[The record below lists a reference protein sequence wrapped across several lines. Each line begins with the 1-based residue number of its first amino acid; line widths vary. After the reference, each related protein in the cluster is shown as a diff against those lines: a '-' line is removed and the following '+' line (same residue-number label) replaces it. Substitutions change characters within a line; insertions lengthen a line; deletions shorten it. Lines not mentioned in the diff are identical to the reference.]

1 MRKHK
6 IKLSIKSDKDIEKI
20 TSCNICA
27 NKVPY
32 GKLYFYVDESNIA
45 ITNNAKGIC
54 KQCYETNLTKLKKGM
69 ENFLNKIINGN
80 SLEVLKTLPENS
92 IDCCITSPPYWGL
105 RDYGHD
111 EQLGSEKHFKDFV
124 NNLCNVFDEVQRV
137 LKPTGTCF
145 VNLGDT
151 YGTQSGGMAGGFTE
165 PKYGHTETRK
175 VKQPNINMHKSLCL
189 VPERFAIEMIDR
201 GWTLRNQVIWH
212 KPNQMPS
219 SAKDRFTVDFE
230 KVFFFVKEPT
240 GYYFEQQLEKSIWA
254 ETDARSKV
262 KGGVLSKGKTASGN
276 YATSKVAFRE
286 DGMRNVRTVWTVNTE
301 PSSDAHFATYPQRL
315 VERMIKAGCPENG
328 LVLDPFFGSGTTGIY
343 ARKSNRNYIGIE
355 LNPEYVKV
363 AENRL
368 SKELGMFI

>member
-1 MRKHK
+1 
-6 IKLSIKSDKDIEKI
+6 
-20 TSCNICA
+20 
-27 NKVPY
+27 
-32 GKLYFYVDESNIA
+32 
-45 ITNNAKGIC
+45 
-54 KQCYETNLTKLKKGM
+54 M

-80 SLEVLKTLPENS
+80 SLEVLKTIPDNS

-175 VKQPNINMHKSLCL
+175 VKQPNINMHKCLCL

-201 GWTLRNQVIWH
+201 GWTIRNQIIWH

-230 KVFFFVKEPT
+230 KVFFFVKQPT
-240 GYYFEQQLEKSIWA
+240 DYYFEQQLEPYTSPMNRWGGDKL
-254 ETDARSKV
+254 DANGESTWD
-262 KGGVLSKGKTASGN
+262 GGTGQTTYRTRN
-276 YATSKVAFRE
+276 MRPNE
-286 DGMRNVRTVWTVNTE
+286 DGKNMRTVWSINTE
-301 PSSDAHFATYPQRL
+301 PSTEAHFATYPQRL
-315 VERMIKAGCPENG
+315 VERMLKAGCPENG
-328 LVLDPFFGSGTTGIY
+328 IVLDPFFGSGTTGVY
-343 ARKSNRNYIGIE
+343 ARKVNRNFVGIE
-355 LNPEYVKV
+355 LNPEYVKI

-368 SKELGMFI
+368 LKEIGMFL

>member
-1 MRKHK
+1 
-6 IKLSIKSDKDIEKI
+6 
-20 TSCNICA
+20 
-27 NKVPY
+27 
-32 GKLYFYVDESNIA
+32 
-45 ITNNAKGIC
+45 
-54 KQCYETNLTKLKKGM
+54 M